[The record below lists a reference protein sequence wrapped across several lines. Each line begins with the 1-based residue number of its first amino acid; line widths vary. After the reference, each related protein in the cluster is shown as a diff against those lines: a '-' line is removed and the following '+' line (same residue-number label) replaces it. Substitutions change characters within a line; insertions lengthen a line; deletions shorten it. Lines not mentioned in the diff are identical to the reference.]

1 MKAHLFILISALI
14 FGHNA
19 YAAVK
24 CSQANLT
31 RCLDSVCA
39 IGVSSNPAAR
49 CQYCGTSN
57 AGTPPKTVMRG
68 VSVGTSA
75 KYNISDKDLK
85 KAPTDPGKRY
95 AWATTE
101 CIKKVSGCTPDD
113 VSEFYDSLIQQS
125 CKAAGVSAQM
135 QKTLTTTGK
144 QKSQSMC
151 KSTIQSCII
160 SDTHCMADY
169 RNCKS
174 DSDFDK
180 FFATCSIESAGCDN
194 YLSSI
199 RSDIINQRDSAIKN
213 TALALTQLVASYQDA
228 RDKKITTTKSDCI
241 SNTAKQ
247 NCINTVCARNM
258 PNKCDGEFGAD
269 ERVAAN
275 ALCDFYD
282 TACATID

>member
-1 MKAHLFILISALI
+1 MKSHILFFIPVLVLS
-14 FGHNA
+14 HNA
-19 YAAVK
+19 HAAVK

-31 RCLDSVCA
+31 RCLDSACA
-39 IGVSSNPAAR
+39 INISSNPAAR

-57 AGTPPKTVMRG
+57 AGTPPKTAMRG

-85 KAPTDPGKRY
+85 KAPTEPGKRY

-101 CIKKVSGCTPDD
+101 CIKKVSGCTADD
-113 VSEFYDSLIQQS
+113 VSEIYDPLIEQS
-125 CKAAGVSAQM
+125 CKAAGISAQM
-135 QKTLTTTGK
+135 NKSISTTNKQKT
-144 QKSQSMC
+144 QSMC
-151 KSTIQSCII
+151 QTTIQSCII

-180 FFATCSIESAGCDN
+180 FIAACSVESAGCDAH
-194 YLSSI
+194 LSSI
-199 RSDIINQRDSAIKN
+199 RAKILSDRDNAIQN
-213 TALALTQLVASYQDA
+213 TELALTQLVASYQKA
-228 RDKKITTTKSDCI
+228 RENKLNSTI
-241 SNTAKQ
+241 SSCKNNTAKQ

-258 PNKCDGEFGAD
+258 PNKCNGEFGAN

-282 TACATID
+282 TACATVD